1 MKTKFDHKSLCDFIS
16 DLPLFHGLDRREVD
30 ILADYMNVVELDA
43 GQTLFNQWDRADYVC
58 FIENGA
64 LNVMKKSSPD
74 IYRPITT
81 LERGRS
87 IGEMSIIDNFPRSAT
102 VVARQSSRLILL
114 YRDAFQRLMDEHNE
128 IGVNILKGLARLL
141 SLNLKKTSSRIAD
154 NMLPLG

>member
-1 MKTKFDHKSLCDFIS
+1 MKTEFDHKSLCDFIS
-16 DLPLFHGLDRREVD
+16 DLPLFHSLDHQEVD
-30 ILADYMNVVELDA
+30 ILAGYMSVVELAA

-58 FIENGA
+58 FIENGT

-102 VVARQSSRLILL
+102 VVARQDSRLILL
-114 YRDAFQRLMDEHNE
+114 YRDAFQRLMDEHNQ
-128 IGVNILKGLARLL
+128 IGIKILKGLARLL
-141 SLNLKKTSSRIAD
+141 SLNLKKASSRIAD
-154 NMLPLG
+154 NMLPMA